1 MIAEKVCHSCVVR
14 TYEFSHNCRGGYHP
28 PAKAAQ
34 SSIVR
39 CDAEKSLG
47 TIRLETVTKKLPTFY
62 TEVKTLAFEGLSER
76 LEAAFKRL
84 KSKGSLNE
92 ADVRAAMRDV
102 RMALLEADVSYKV
115 AKDFTAKVTERAI
128 GADVMESL
136 TPAQMVIKIVN
147 EELIDLMGGT
157 KTRLATAPHPPT
169 VIMLCG
175 LQGAGKTTH
184 CAKLALMLKN
194 RGSRPMLVACDIY
207 RPAAIKQLQVLGE
220 KVGVPVFEKGT
231 QDPVETAK
239 QAVALARDEGN
250 DYVLI
255 DTAGRLHIDEQLM
268 DELKRIKSE
277 VRPHEILLVVDA
289 MTGQD
294 AVNVA
299 STFNETLGIDG
310 LILTK
315 LDGDTRGG
323 AALSARAVT
332 GKPIKFVGVGEK
344 LGDLDTFHPD
354 RMASRIL
361 GMGDVLS
368 LIEKAETAI
377 DEKKAAELEEKIRK
391 NKFDLND
398 LLDQI
403 TQLRKMGSIQ
413 DTLAMLP
420 GMGKKLQG
428 VDVDEKQFDRLQAL
442 IRSMTPKEREN
453 PDIINPS
460 RKRRIAAG
468 SGQKVEDV
476 NRLLNQHKQMQK
488 LFKQFNGKGSK
499 KKMRRMGFDPSKL
512 GM

>member
-1 MIAEKVCHSCVVR
+1 M
-14 TYEFSHNCRGGYHP
+14 
-28 PAKAAQ
+28 
-34 SSIVR
+34 
-39 CDAEKSLG
+39 
-47 TIRLETVTKKLPTFY
+47 
-62 TEVKTLAFEGLSER
+62 AFEGLSER

-157 KTRLATAPHPPT
+157 KTRLATAAHPPT

-175 LQGAGKTTH
+175 L
-184 CAKLALMLKN
+184 LLKN

>member
-1 MIAEKVCHSCVVR
+1 M
-14 TYEFSHNCRGGYHP
+14 
-28 PAKAAQ
+28 
-34 SSIVR
+34 
-39 CDAEKSLG
+39 
-47 TIRLETVTKKLPTFY
+47 
-62 TEVKTLAFEGLSER
+62 KTLAFEGLSER

-294 AVNVA
+294 A
-299 STFNETLGIDG
+299 
-310 LILTK
+310 
-315 LDGDTRGG
+315 DTRGG

>member
-1 MIAEKVCHSCVVR
+1 M
-14 TYEFSHNCRGGYHP
+14 
-28 PAKAAQ
+28 
-34 SSIVR
+34 
-39 CDAEKSLG
+39 
-47 TIRLETVTKKLPTFY
+47 
-62 TEVKTLAFEGLSER
+62 AFEGLSER

-157 KTRLATAPHPPT
+157 KTRLATAAHPPT

-239 QAVALARDEGN
+239 QAVALAKDEGN

-315 LDGDTRGG
+315 L
-323 AALSARAVT
+323 
-332 GKPIKFVGVGEK
+332 
-344 LGDLDTFHPD
+344 
-354 RMASRIL
+354 
-361 GMGDVLS
+361 DVLS

>member
-1 MIAEKVCHSCVVR
+1 MR
-14 TYEFSHNCRGGYHP
+14 YLPPRGY
-28 PAKAAQ
+28 
-34 SSIVR
+34 
-39 CDAEKSLG
+39 
-47 TIRLETVTKKLPTFY
+47 
-62 TEVKTLAFEGLSER
+62 
-76 LEAAFKRL
+76 
-84 KSKGSLNE
+84 
-92 ADVRAAMRDV
+92 
-102 RMALLEADVSYKV
+102 
-115 AKDFTAKVTERAI
+115 
-128 GADVMESL
+128 
-136 TPAQMVIKIVN
+136 
-147 EELIDLMGGT
+147 
-157 KTRLATAPHPPT
+157 
-169 VIMLCG
+169 
-175 LQGAGKTTH
+175 
-184 CAKLALMLKN
+184 
-194 RGSRPMLVACDIY
+194 
-207 RPAAIKQLQVLGE
+207 KQLQVLGE

-250 DYVLI
+250 DYVII

-294 AVNVA
+294 AVNA
-299 STFNETLGIDG
+299 ATAFDEALGIDG
-310 LILTK
+310 VVLTK
-315 LDGDTRGG
+315 LDGDARGG
-323 AALSARAVT
+323 AALSIRAAT
-332 GKPIKFVGVGEK
+332 GKPIKFMGTPIKFVGVGEK

>member
-1 MIAEKVCHSCVVR
+1 M
-14 TYEFSHNCRGGYHP
+14 
-28 PAKAAQ
+28 
-34 SSIVR
+34 
-39 CDAEKSLG
+39 
-47 TIRLETVTKKLPTFY
+47 
-62 TEVKTLAFEGLSER
+62 KTLAFEGLSER

-512 GM
+512 GMQKRMLSYRSALGFTLYINFVLLLEVQLSWQLKSDFAAWAQRRTPSTE